1 MLQSVSG
8 IGVDAAR
15 VDRDTP
21 VHQLSLCF
29 ERERFRVRRQDPPWK
44 VVRAFALPGPVGGQ
58 RSGRLVHLHNV
69 SGGVLAGDRLALD
82 VEIEAGAAAQITTT
96 GATRLYRHRAGAA
109 DSVQHARFSVGDTA
123 LLEYLPDA
131 VIPYAGSRHIQR
143 TQIRLGR
150 GATLLWWEV
159 LAPGRLAAGE
169 RFAFERLR
177 FETEVYAAT
186 HPVLKESFLLEPR
199 QRCLSATVRMFEYSH
214 VATLCAVQEGRP
226 PAIWRALEDRCNEI
240 AQRRTRPG
248 QAVWGASTLASDG
261 VIVRGL
267 SRSGCL
273 IHETLIEFWR
283 TARLA
288 MTGVDAVP
296 PRKIY

>member
-1 MLQSVSG
+1 MLQSASG
-8 IGVDAAR
+8 VGVHATRVARDA
-15 VDRDTP
+15 P

-29 ERERFRVRRQDPPWK
+29 ERERFRVRRQDPPWR
-44 VVRAFALPGPVGGQ
+44 VVRAFALPG
-58 RSGRLVHLHNV
+58 SGRLVHLNNV

-82 VEIEAGAAAQITTT
+82 VEVQAGAAAQITTT

-109 DSVQHARFSVGDTA
+109 DSEQVARFSVGDAA

-131 VIPYAGSRHIQR
+131 VIPYAGSRHVQR
-143 TQIRLGR
+143 TEIRLGR
-150 GATLLWWEV
+150 GATLFWWEV

-177 FETEVYAAT
+177 VQTEVYAGPR
-186 HPVLKESFLLEPR
+186 PVLREDFLLEPGR
-199 QRCLSATVRMFEYSH
+199 KELSATARMFEYSH
-214 VATLCAVQEGRP
+214 LASLCAAQEGRP
-226 PAIWRALEDRCNEI
+226 PAFWRVLEGRLNEI
-240 AQRRTRPG
+240 ARERTRHG

-267 SRSGCL
+267 SVSACF
-273 IHETLIEFWR
+273 IHEALLEFR
-283 TARLA
+283 RAARLA
-288 MTGVDAVP
+288 VTGADVAP